1 MRETFV
7 EIKRND
13 KFKRILFTPPSP
25 PTPLC
30 LNLVEA
36 KSGLDVLTEDITKR

>member
-13 KFKRILFTPPSP
+13 KVKRIIFTP
-25 PTPLC
+25 PLC